1 MGRFTLKSRMG
12 LAGRGVVIGLFILA
26 YGFLTNYPQASYTWM
41 FLLGA
46 ALQIAILLV
55 RKFLPPDQGA
65 RAQDIF
71 EEIANGI
78 TVLSF
83 AIGVFGSIA
92 RVPEAL

>member
-1 MGRFTLKSRMG
+1 MEKPTRKSRMG
-12 LAGRGVVIGLFILA
+12 LAGRGLVIGLFILT

-46 ALQIAILLV
+46 ALQIAIICA
-55 RKFLPPDQGA
+55 RKFLPPDLAA
-65 RAQDIF
+65 RHQDIL

-83 AIGVFGSIA
+83 ALGVFGAIGRMPDS
-92 RVPEAL
+92 L